1 MSECLEGGCENNV
14 KPKVPRPVMLAYLL
28 TAKETKVA
36 KIHGGAQ
43 SSNVTVGEY
52 PSVSVSVGKKAL
64 NDSETTRLA
73 SANANQ

>member
-1 MSECLEGGCENNV
+1 
-14 KPKVPRPVMLAYLL
+14 MLAYLL
-28 TAKETKVA
+28 IAKETKVA

-64 NDSETTRLA
+64 NDNETTRLA

>member
-14 KPKVPRPVMLAYLL
+14 KSEVPRPVMLAYLL
-28 TAKETKVA
+28 TAKETKAA

-52 PSVSVSVGKKAL
+52 PSVFVSVGKKAL
-64 NDSETTRLA
+64 NDSETSRLA
-73 SANANQ
+73 CMNANQ